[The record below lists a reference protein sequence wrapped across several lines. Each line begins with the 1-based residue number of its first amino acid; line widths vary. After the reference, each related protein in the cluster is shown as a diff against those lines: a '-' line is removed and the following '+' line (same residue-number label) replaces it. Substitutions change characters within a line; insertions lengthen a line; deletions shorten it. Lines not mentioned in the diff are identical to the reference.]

1 MNNNYENTI
10 ESFIEFCDEMKIAE
24 EGFSVKDFIN
34 GLIDRLKDLLD
45 KIKLFV
51 AKMTKN
57 KEVEVN
63 EEFYKNYDWAKGQ
76 LNSAHSQLQNQVC
89 DGHIQTY
96 WIDRTKNSAL
106 KSLNDLSSMSARH
119 DGNGP
124 AKTINLY
131 EIYKGMIETQ
141 KYVNSEIQW
150 LKRLGKDD
158 DFERL
163 ELQTRISILNTEVR
177 LYTTVYNKINKL

>member
-1 MNNNYENTI
+1 
-10 ESFIEFCDEMKIAE
+10 
-24 EGFSVKDFIN
+24 
-34 GLIDRLKDLLD
+34 
-45 KIKLFV
+45 
-51 AKMTKN
+51 
-57 KEVEVN
+57 
-63 EEFYKNYDWAKGQ
+63 
-76 LNSAHSQLQNQVC
+76 
-89 DGHIQTY
+89 
-96 WIDRTKNSAL
+96 
-106 KSLNDLSSMSARH
+106 MSARH

-158 DFERL
+158 ELERL